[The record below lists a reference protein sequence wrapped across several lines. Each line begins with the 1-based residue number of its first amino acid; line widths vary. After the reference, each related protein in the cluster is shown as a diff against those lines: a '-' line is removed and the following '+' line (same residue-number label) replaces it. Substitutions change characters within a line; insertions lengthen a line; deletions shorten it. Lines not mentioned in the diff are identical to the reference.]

1 MRQAN
6 TMFIRVY
13 TSLYES
19 NKKQFLFAGVTI
31 VVITESQVISTQI
44 IVKEHPIIGGPLL
57 PPIDKRRPLETR
69 INSRSVFS
77 VRLPIN
83 RFYLALN

>member
-6 TMFIRVY
+6 TMFIRVQQ
-13 TSLYES
+13 
-19 NKKQFLFAGVTI
+19 KQFLFAGVTI

-69 INSRSVFS
+69 INSRSVFAF
-77 VRLPIN
+77 RLTDFIW
-83 RFYLALN
+83 L